1 MARPRFAT
9 ACTMAAV
16 GLAGALAAPAQAQ
29 TAVFEGAYKLTLSF
43 GSSCQAR
50 IPSVSIAL
58 TVHESTVTRGSEVTG
73 RPARSDEA
81 PVAEITLM
89 RAGSSVHGPFSARGG
104 LEDRDEITS
113 GEGWLFIP
121 WLMLD
126 GSVTAG
132 ADRPQARGTAFGF
145 LAAGGPEEDYPSS
158 LGRCTGT
165 DFSWAL
171 DPQ

>member
-1 MARPRFAT
+1 MARLGRA
-9 ACTMAAV
+9 AAIVWAAV
-16 GLAGALAAPAQAQ
+16 ALWGAPVAPAAAQ

-43 GSSCQAR
+43 GSACQAQ
-50 IPSVSIAL
+50 IPSVSVTL
-58 TVHESTVTRGSEVTG
+58 TLHETTVTRGSEVTG

-81 PVAEITLM
+81 PVAGLTLM
-89 RAGSSVHGPFSARGG
+89 RSGSTVHGPFSARGG

-113 GEGWLFIP
+113 GEGWLLIP

-126 GSVTAG
+126 GTVTAG
-132 ADRPQARGTAFGF
+132 DRPQARGSAFGF

-165 DFSWAL
+165 GFSWTL
-171 DPQ
+171 EPQ

>member
-1 MARPRFAT
+1 
-9 ACTMAAV
+9 MAAV
-16 GLAGALAAPAQAQ
+16 ALAAFAAPAGAQ
-29 TAVFEGAYKLTLSF
+29 TFEGAYKLTLSF
-43 GSSCQAR
+43 GSGCQAR
-50 IPSVSIAL
+50 IPSVSVAL
-58 TVHESTVTRGSEVTG
+58 TLHESTVTRGSEVAG

-81 PVAEITLM
+81 PVAAITLM
-89 RAGSSVHGPFSARGG
+89 RSGSSVHGPFSARGG

-158 LGRCTGT
+158 LGRCTAA